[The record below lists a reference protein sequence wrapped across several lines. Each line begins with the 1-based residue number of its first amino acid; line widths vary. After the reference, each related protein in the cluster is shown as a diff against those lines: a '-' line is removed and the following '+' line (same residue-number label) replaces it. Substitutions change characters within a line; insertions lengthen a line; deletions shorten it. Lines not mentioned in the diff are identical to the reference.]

1 MLTFNRALE
10 LIEPSAS
17 MKLGLEAATSS
28 MLNLSIGIPDI
39 KPPVEVGKWVE
50 EFSKGGSFPYISS
63 RGTLTA
69 RQNLSQ
75 ILFGDKE
82 RPDPATEIF
91 LTAGAKFGIYLSLKT
106 CTSFGDEV
114 VLMEPYWLSYP
125 AMTHSLGLKI
135 NLWKPV
141 VNKTGE
147 LEFSLDEFEKTCK
160 VKSPKVL
167 LFNNPNNPS
176 GKVFSDDF
184 IEKLIAITAKYGC
197 WLIVDEVYK
206 HHVFNLRPTEFP
218 KSPNV
223 ICIGSLSK
231 SLSLPGLR
239 LGYVTGPKAFVD
251 RADLL
256 SQHVLTCIT
265 PISNFVAEKL
275 TAEIFQNF
283 IKSSVQV
290 YSDRYIRFCSLFAD
304 SFFILKSEASF
315 YVLVKS
321 KEPLVGSITDQL
333 ATQFGVISTPGSA
346 YGEMFNDFAR
356 ICLTVD
362 SSVLE
367 SKFLVK

>member
-1 MLTFNRALE
+1 MFSFNKALE

-17 MKLGLEAATSS
+17 MKLGLEANNSS
-28 MLNLSIGIPDI
+28 LLNLSIGIPDI
-39 KPPVEVGKWVE
+39 KPPLEVGNWVE

-63 RGTLTA
+63 RGTLLA

-75 ILFGDKE
+75 ILFGEGE
-82 RPDPATEIF
+82 RPDPDTEIF

-106 CTSFGDEV
+106 CASFGDEV

-125 AMTHSLGLKI
+125 AMAQSLGLKV
-135 NLWKPV
+135 NLWKPAV
-141 VNKTGE
+141 TESGE
-147 LEFSLDEFEKTCK
+147 LDFSLDHFEEICK
-160 VKSPKVL
+160 KGSPKAL
-167 LFNNPNNPS
+167 IFNNPNNPS
-176 GKVFSDDF
+176 GKVFDNDY
-184 IEKLIAITAKYGC
+184 IEKLIDICTRYAC
-197 WLIVDEVYK
+197 WLLVDEVYK
-206 HHVFNLRPTEFP
+206 HHVFSFRPTEFP
-218 KSPNV
+218 KAANV
-223 ICIGSLSK
+223 IRIGSLSK

-239 LGYVTGPKAFVD
+239 LGYVTGPKNFIEK
-251 RADLL
+251 ADLL

-275 TAEIFQNF
+275 TDNLFLNF

-290 YSDRYIRFCSLFAD
+290 YSDRYDRFCSIFTD
-304 SFFILKSEASF
+304 SFFILKSAASF

-321 KEPLVGSITDQL
+321 KGPISESVTEHL
-333 ATQFGVISTPGSA
+333 ASQFGIISTPGSA
-346 YGEMFNDFAR
+346 YGEMFTDFAR